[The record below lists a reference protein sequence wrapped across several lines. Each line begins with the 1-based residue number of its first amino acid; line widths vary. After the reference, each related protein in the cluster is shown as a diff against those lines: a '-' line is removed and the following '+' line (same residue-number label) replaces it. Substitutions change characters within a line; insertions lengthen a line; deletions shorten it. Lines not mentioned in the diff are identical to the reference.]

1 MLNSKSILITGG
13 TGSFGNK
20 FTEIVLG
27 KYRPNKLI
35 IFSRDEYKQFEMR
48 KKFPEGKYPIRY
60 FLGDVRDLQRLHR
73 AFHGVDI
80 IIHAAALKQVPAAE
94 YNPFEFVKTNVMGAE
109 NIINAAID
117 QGVKQVL
124 ALSTDKAVNPVN
136 LYGATKLCA
145 ERLFIAGNNYSGDAQ
160 TRFSVVRYGNV
171 VGSRGSV
178 IPLFLEKRK
187 SGVIPITNVDM
198 TRFWI
203 TLEQTVHFVLKNLE
217 IMGGGEIYIPIIP
230 SMRIMDVYKAIA
242 PECKY
247 DVIGV
252 RPGEKLHEVLMT
264 EEESVRCK
272 KGDHCFCIFPE
283 NKVGGV
289 EYKFKGEKL
298 SESFIYSSVNNDKW
312 ITVEELKKVVTDLY
326 ME

>member
-1 MLNSKSILITGG
+1 MLNGKSVLITGG

-27 KYRPNKLI
+27 KYHPNKLI

-60 FLGDVRDLQRLHR
+60 FLGDVRNLQRLHR

-94 YNPFEFVKTNVMGAE
+94 YNPFEFVNTNVLGAE

-160 TRFSVVRYGNV
+160 TRFSIVRYGNV

-187 SGVIPITNVDM
+187 LGVIPITNVDM

-247 DVIGV
+247 EVIGV

-272 KGDHCFCIFPE
+272 KGDQCFCIFPE

-298 SESFIYSSVNNDKW
+298 SVSFIYSSVNNDKW